1 MGFDKNNI
9 SAVILAGGLSSRMGR
24 NKAEL
29 EYRGESFISRQV
41 KLVRSL
47 GIADIIISGYDKPI
61 AATRF
66 APDIYPL
73 RGPLG
78 GIHGGLLE
86 ARNDSVLVL
95 SVDTPLITPE
105 LLKELLAFHEGG
117 ITVLEHGGELEP
129 LIGVYDRALIPLCE
143 EILKGDNS
151 SIRRLF
157 KACGY
162 RIWPYA
168 GDEALLS
175 NCNTP
180 EDYKHILNY

>member
-1 MGFDKNNI
+1 MDNDIKSF

-24 NKAEL
+24 DKAEL
-29 EYRGESFISRQV
+29 EYKGESFILHQV
-41 KLVRSL
+41 GLARSL
-47 GIADIIISGYDKPI
+47 GIDDIIISGYSKPVGL
-61 AATRF
+61 TRF

-95 SVDTPLITPE
+95 SVDTPLVTPE
-105 LLKELLAFHEGG
+105 LLKGLLAHHKGG

-129 LIGVYDRALIPLCE
+129 LIGVYDRALLPRCE
-143 EILKGDNS
+143 EMLKGENS
-151 SIRRLF
+151 SIRRFFML
-157 KACGY
+157 CGY
-162 RIWPYA
+162 TAWAYT

-180 EDYKHILNY
+180 EDYRRILEY